1 MSPSAPAL
9 IVTERTGALRQDADP
24 RDLDVTGH
32 RSAAARA
39 ARGGVAARD
48 RKPGDAT
55 RSVGGIARV
64 GEVAA
69 GRADG
74 FDVVLAE
81 GSGLSAGERDLLLH
95 HKSMVRPASHP
106 FDTVA
111 DLVPKAGPAAGP
123 ALPESTR

>member
-9 IVTERTGALRQDADP
+9 IVTARTGALRQDADP
-24 RDLDVTGH
+24 RDQDVTGH

-39 ARGGVAARD
+39 ARGGVAA
-48 RKPGDAT
+48 

-74 FDVVLAE
+74 FDVVLPD
-81 GSGLSAGERDLLLH
+81 GSGLFAGERRALLH

-111 DLVPKAGPAAGP
+111 DLVPKAGTAAGP